1 MSKGFRNI
9 ILLICAV
16 SLREVLG
23 HGMMLEP
30 PNRSSLWKYYTIDN
44 DKVVPNYND
53 NQNFCGGYSTQWDT
67 FDGKCGVCGDPYDAA
82 HPQDNENTGLYGK
95 FGPVRTYKMGEV
107 VNVTI
112 LLTSNHKG
120 HFTYSICV
128 LDDPTKPESGEDCF
142 QALKLENGSPRYG
155 VSSTDQYVY
164 NMVKLPEDLTCER
177 CVLRWHYTAGNN
189 WGWCTSTVGALG
201 CGPQETFRSC
211 SDIKIEK

>member
-1 MSKGFRNI
+1 MFSKSVL
-9 ILLICAV
+9 LLICAI

-30 PNRSSLWKYYTIDN
+30 PNRSSLWKFYTADN
-44 DKVVPNYND
+44 DKVVINYND
-53 NQNFCGGYSTQWDT
+53 NQNFCGGYATQWET
-67 FDGKCGVCGDPYDAA
+67 FNGKCGVCGDVYNAP

-95 FGPVRTYKMGEV
+95 FGPVRTYKSGEV
-107 VNVTI
+107 VNVTV

-120 HFTYSICV
+120 HFKYSLCA
-128 LDDPTKPESGEDCF
+128 LEDPTKPESGEECF
-142 QALKLENGSPRYG
+142 QELSLENGSPAYI
-155 VSSTDQYVY
+155 VSPTDYYVY
-164 NMVKLPEDLTCER
+164 NRVKLPENFTCNR

-189 WGWCTSTVGALG
+189 WGWCTKSVGAVG